1 MSRRAPNKGAKS
13 SPKGI
18 CQPHRNVTH
27 NTSLLVNS
35 ASRGTVYKTQPFG
48 QLKQTLSK
56 KLQKMWLQSF
66 NCWISHWIGRPRVK
80 MLLQVCRSP
89 PSLEMIDKVRKNLL
103 GVLPVWTVLT
113 PQNYFQ
119 IEFEY
124 TLSEQFLLYSY
135 NMKSLRKSYRVQSA
149 YAVFTLD
156 FHSNV
161 IKHFRLAIT
170 QQSTSCLC
178 RNYFVQ

>member
-1 MSRRAPNKGAKS
+1 
-13 SPKGI
+13 
-18 CQPHRNVTH
+18 
-27 NTSLLVNS
+27 
-35 ASRGTVYKTQPFG
+35 
-48 QLKQTLSK
+48 
-56 KLQKMWLQSF
+56 
-66 NCWISHWIGRPRVK
+66 

-103 GVLPVWTVLT
+103 GVLPVSTVLT

-135 NMKSLRKSYRVQSA
+135 NMESLRKSYRVQSA

-161 IKHFRLAIT
+161 IKHF
-170 QQSTSCLC
+170 
-178 RNYFVQ
+178 